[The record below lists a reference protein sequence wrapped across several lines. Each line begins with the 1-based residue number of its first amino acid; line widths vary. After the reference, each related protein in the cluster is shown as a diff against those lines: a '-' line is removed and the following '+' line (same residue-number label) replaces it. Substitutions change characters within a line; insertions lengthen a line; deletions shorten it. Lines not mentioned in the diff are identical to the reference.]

1 MRFFF
6 LCAGIPTEIF
16 EQVRKERTF
25 IGGTSTTVELLPSVG
40 AYGTPYT
47 QQNIAKSLEAINART
62 TLDDKLDAPPA
73 YAVLYLRAG
82 NDEALTNALFP
93 SIYTCAVEWDGL
105 AGDSKMAISQAKNA
119 LVKAFEKQA
128 TVVRAA
134 LSELKREMQEQA
146 QRTPWLL
153 PVRNFQSKY
162 LRTALSTV
170 QLELIEADKKFDAL
184 KDLNNRFRQ
193 AHPQRKQSGNR
204 SFFFDD
210 SGLEFKPPGIH
221 LHGFHHEKSGD
232 SVHDLMCYV
241 GSRRRLGVPY
251 VKTFHYD
258 CTRAGE
264 KPVVANLC
272 SCHSNEAVNKK
283 APKNFNIAP
292 NDYTR
297 P

>member
-1 MRFFF
+1 MKFFF
-6 LCAGIPTEIF
+6 LCAGIPVEIF
-16 EQVRKERTF
+16 DQVRNKRTF
-25 IGGTSTTVELLPSVG
+25 IGGNNTTVELLPPVG

-47 QQNIAKSLEAINART
+47 PENIAKYLQTINAQT
-62 TLDDKLDAPPA
+62 KLDDTLDAPPA

-93 SIYTCAVEWDGL
+93 SIYTCPVDWDGL
-105 AGDSKMAISQAKNA
+105 ASDSKMAVSQAKNA
-119 LVKAFEKQA
+119 LVNAFAKQA

-134 LSELKREMQEQA
+134 LTELKREMQEQA

-153 PVRNFQSKY
+153 PIRNFRSKH

-170 QLELIEADKKFDAL
+170 QLELIKADKKFESL
-184 KDLNNRFRQ
+184 KDINNRFRQ
-193 AHPQRKQSGNR
+193 EHPPQKQRGNR
-204 SFFFDD
+204 SFFVDD
-210 SGLEFKPPGIH
+210 SGLEFKPPGIF
-221 LHGFHHEKSGD
+221 LHGFHHEKFGESAHN
-232 SVHDLMCYV
+232 SMCYV

-258 CTRAGE
+258 CTRADE
-264 KPVVANLC
+264 KPAVANLC
-272 SCHSNEAVNKK
+272 SCHSDEPVNKK
-283 APKNFNIAP
+283 ASKNFNIAP